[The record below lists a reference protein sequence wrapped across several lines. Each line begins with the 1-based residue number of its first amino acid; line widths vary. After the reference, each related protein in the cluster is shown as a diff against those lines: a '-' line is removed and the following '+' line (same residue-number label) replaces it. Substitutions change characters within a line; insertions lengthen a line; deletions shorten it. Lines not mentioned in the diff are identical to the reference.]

1 MSSTNDLSLLFST
14 EDNLEQFE
22 NDLDKMLR

>member
-1 MSSTNDLSLLFST
+1 MSSTNDLSVFFST